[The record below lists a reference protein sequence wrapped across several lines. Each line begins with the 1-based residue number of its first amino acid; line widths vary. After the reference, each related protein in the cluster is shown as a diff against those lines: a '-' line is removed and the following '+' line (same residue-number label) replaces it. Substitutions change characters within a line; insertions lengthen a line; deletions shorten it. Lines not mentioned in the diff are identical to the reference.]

1 MVIATIPARYA
12 APQTARILSITLSS
26 VLNPTLH
33 FRSDS
38 FLFTVFIIRIRAA
51 NSTVLY
57 SLHFLYLLILHK
69 VHAIVHELQEGFPA
83 IHPAFPSTAYRAVGH
98 LAEMQVFRQ
107 KKHIYSAGF
116 PPFALQVPFLCMH
129 AILHIFQ
136 DAPSFSDASESAKT
150 GRKSA
155 KDFLPVLPIIR
166 QKFVKYRHKRSR
178 YTTISYSPMP
188 PDEK

>member
-12 APQTARILSITLSS
+12 APQTARMLSITLSS

-38 FLFTVFIIRIRAA
+38 FLFTVFIIRIAGRFSC
-51 NSTVLY
+51 NS
-57 SLHFLYLLILHK
+57 SCIF
-69 VHAIVHELQEGFPA
+69 A
-83 IHPAFPSTAYRAVGH
+83 TAYRASASCRNAD
-98 LAEMQVFRQ
+98 LPS
-107 KKHIYSAGF
+107 KKAHISAGF
-116 PPFALQVPFLCMH
+116 PPFASRCRFSDACHLAYFSN
-129 AILHIFQ
+129 
-136 DAPSFSDASESAKT
+136 APSFRALESAKT
-150 GRKSA
+150 GESPKG
-155 KDFLPVLPIIR
+155 LPPVLSIPR

>member
-12 APQTARILSITLSS
+12 APQTARMLSITLSS

-57 SLHFLYLLILHK
+57 SLHFLYLFILHK
-69 VHAIVHELQEGFPA
+69 ARHRLCIAGRFSCNSSCIFA
-83 IHPAFPSTAYRAVGH
+83 TAYRASASCRNAD
-98 LAEMQVFRQ
+98 LPS
-107 KKHIYSAGF
+107 KKAHISAGF
-116 PPFALQVPFLCMH
+116 PPFASRCRFSDACHLAYFSN
-129 AILHIFQ
+129 
-136 DAPSFSDASESAKT
+136 APSFRALVSAKT
-150 GRKSA
+150 GESPKG
-155 KDFLPVLPIIR
+155 LPPVLSIPR